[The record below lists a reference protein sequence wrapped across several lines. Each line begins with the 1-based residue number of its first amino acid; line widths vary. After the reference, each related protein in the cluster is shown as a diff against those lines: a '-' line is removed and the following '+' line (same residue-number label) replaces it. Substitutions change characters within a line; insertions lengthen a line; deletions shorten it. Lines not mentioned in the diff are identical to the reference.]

1 MRRIVA
7 VRARRAVLGVVAA
20 VALLDIATGL
30 WMLISTDPWR
40 AHGTDTLWSRAAAEL
55 GSSEVLAE
63 ALLSAWQRI
72 GAFSFF
78 AGVSSLVWLVFASRD
93 RRLLAALLLTYLGAG
108 LAFGYTDA
116 RWFSG
121 TAYHAFKQVVGVAWL
136 AAIGLHFGVA
146 WPDDAANQPGRV
158 SDTT

>member
-1 MRRIVA
+1 MKRIVA
-7 VRARRAVLGVVAA
+7 IRARRAVLGVVAT
-20 VALLDIATGL
+20 VALLDISTGL
-30 WMLISTDPWR
+30 WMLISADPWR
-40 AHGTDTLWSRAAAEL
+40 AHGTDTLWSLAAAEL
-55 GSSEVLAE
+55 GSSEVLAQ
-63 ALLSAWQRI
+63 ALLAAWQRI

-78 AGVSSLVWLVFASRD
+78 AGVSSLVWLSFAARD

-121 TAYHAFKQVVGVAWL
+121 TAYHAFKQAVGVAWL

-146 WPDDAANQPGRV
+146 WPEELTSQPARDSEAA
-158 SDTT
+158 